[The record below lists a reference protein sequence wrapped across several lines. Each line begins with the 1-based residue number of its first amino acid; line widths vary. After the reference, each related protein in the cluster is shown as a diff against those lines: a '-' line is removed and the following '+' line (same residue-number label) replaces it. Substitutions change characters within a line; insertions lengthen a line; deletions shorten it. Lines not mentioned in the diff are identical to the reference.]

1 MDFKKSK
8 SFTTHHYL
16 SEYSGENRTQDCCSI
31 CTHKKHPIPIAH
43 NLCHKHTSTKSNC
56 AIFFCF
62 SPNYTNKSETV
73 QDTINGRWRQEVCTC
88 RSGIPSQPPPFCPPT
103 GRLTAWATTRG
114 DMPAQRGAHL
124 PHSPS
129 LSASKSKPIKAE
141 TQNSSPHLKMHK
153 PCKREKGFCN
163 RRFLN
168 LGIAKLGLD
177 FVTYS
182 YILGSNVV

>member
-1 MDFKKSK
+1 MKRTLRRVSP
-8 SFTTHHYL
+8 SRPTTTYP
-16 SEYSGENRTQDCCSI
+16 SI
-31 CTHKKHPIPIAH
+31 QVKTGHKIVVQFALIKNTPFPLHTNTHQQSQIVY
-43 NLCHKHTSTKSNC
+43 
-56 AIFFCF
+56 FFCF

-88 RSGIPSQPPPFCPPT
+88 RSGIPSQAPPFCPPT

-153 PCKREKGFCN
+153 PCKRE
-163 RRFLN
+163 RFQ
-168 LGIAKLGLD
+168 
-177 FVTYS
+177 
-182 YILGSNVV
+182 